1 MLSNNL
7 TTKIHY
13 HMQKW
18 SIFPKNLVF
27 SYGRDW
33 NTIFWRSLKLDI
45 FFWKFN
51 AEKLFDHQTTSKPV
65 ETGFFPKL
73 NLKGRE
79 DMKNSRHSV
88 VSYTTFSGVIL
99 TSNIHTKN
107 IRLNSRCN
115 KEGVRRKNSSKIVK
129 SQSKFPIRIIF
140 WTFRNSWTTEILE
153 TFPLT
158 ITRNTAQILWF
169 CGL

>member
-1 MLSNNL
+1 MVDFSQKRGFQLRPGLKIRFFDVHSN
-7 TTKIHY
+7 
-13 HMQKW
+13 
-18 SIFPKNLVF
+18 SIF
-27 SYGRDW
+27 
-33 NTIFWRSLKLDI
+33 

-65 ETGFFPKL
+65 ETGFLPKL

-79 DMKNSRHSV
+79 DVKNSRHSV

-140 WTFRNSWTTEILE
+140 
-153 TFPLT
+153 
-158 ITRNTAQILWF
+158 
-169 CGL
+169 

>member
-1 MLSNNL
+1 MVDFFQKRGFQLRPGLKLRFFDVHSN
-7 TTKIHY
+7 
-13 HMQKW
+13 
-18 SIFPKNLVF
+18 SIF
-27 SYGRDW
+27 
-33 NTIFWRSLKLDI
+33 

-65 ETGFFPKL
+65 ETGFLPKL

-79 DMKNSRHSV
+79 DVKNSRHSV

-99 TSNIHTKN
+99 TSNIQTKN
-107 IRLNSRCN
+107 IRLNRRCN

-140 WTFRNSWTTEILE
+140 
-153 TFPLT
+153 
-158 ITRNTAQILWF
+158 
-169 CGL
+169 